1 MVIFVKPINSNNI
14 KNPVSARL
22 LSQQLAAPRFKE
34 PEEVVSWFGA
44 MQAQDYKGMRWAVE
58 MRTCRPSFKAFKKA
72 FDQGRIIRTHMLRT
86 TWQLVSAQDYHWM
99 LELCRSNALRGLRG
113 WMHSNGSDIPDYE
126 RRHIQELLAGEM
138 EGKGSFLKEDLNQIL
153 IQKGIKMEE
162 HRLSYHLR
170 LAEYDGLMCSGD
182 LHPTKRTLALVSDKI
197 GEGPRMDR
205 DQALAL
211 LARKYFRSHAP
222 ASLEDFV
229 WWSGINVG
237 ECRKGIALLGDELVP
252 VRFRKQDYYLHRDAR
267 TRGFRSGSVLLL
279 PAFDEYLIGYKSRH
293 VVLHPGHAPKAHNN
307 SGIFYNVVALDGE
320 IVGNWHPRVAECGIT
335 VFKDGVILPEEALRI
350 ETVRFNSY
358 IKSNN

>member
-1 MVIFVKPINSNNI
+1 M
-14 KNPVSARL
+14 
-22 LSQQLAAPRFKE
+22 
-34 PEEVVSWFGA
+34 VSWFGA

-113 WMHSNGSDIPDYE
+113 WMHSNGTDIPDYE

-138 EGKGSFLKEDLNQIL
+138 EGKVSFLKEDLNQIL

-182 LHPTKRTLALVSDKI
+182 LHPTNRTLALVSDKI

-211 LARKYFRSHAP
+211 LTRKYFRSHAP

-267 TRGFRSGSVLLL
+267 TRGSSAQRTIQMWPSVRRG
-279 PAFDEYLIGYKSRH
+279 EEE
-293 VVLHPGHAPKAHNN
+293 N
-307 SGIFYNVVALDGE
+307 IFPFQESAD
-320 IVGNWHPRVAECGIT
+320 AT
-335 VFKDGVILPEEALRI
+335 
-350 ETVRFNSY
+350 FNSALIY
-358 IKSNN
+358 ELAVLKQFAEPLLYSVPVDSPEHLEAKRLLKFFEYFLGISSERLPFNSIAREFVGGSIFNV